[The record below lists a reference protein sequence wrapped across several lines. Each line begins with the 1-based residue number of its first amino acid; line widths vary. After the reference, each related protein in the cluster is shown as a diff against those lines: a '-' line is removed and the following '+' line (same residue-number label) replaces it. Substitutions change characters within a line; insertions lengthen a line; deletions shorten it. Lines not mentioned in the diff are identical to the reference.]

1 MCDNTI
7 RIICIIILSVNIF
20 MNFMKYTRTC
30 CLPYSF
36 FFPIW

>member
-1 MCDNTI
+1 
-7 RIICIIILSVNIF
+7 

-36 FFPIW
+36 FLYDDDDDDDDYDDDNNK

>member
-1 MCDNTI
+1 
-7 RIICIIILSVNIF
+7 

-36 FFPIW
+36 FFPIWW